1 MTITTVQKVGNG
13 YYINIGI
20 AYANRLNLN
29 KGSHVTVEL
38 TDKGLLIRPLKI
50 NTKEAQSGYENK
62 TPKTS

>member
-50 NTKEAQSGYENK
+50 NPKEVKNESNQD
-62 TPKTS
+62 